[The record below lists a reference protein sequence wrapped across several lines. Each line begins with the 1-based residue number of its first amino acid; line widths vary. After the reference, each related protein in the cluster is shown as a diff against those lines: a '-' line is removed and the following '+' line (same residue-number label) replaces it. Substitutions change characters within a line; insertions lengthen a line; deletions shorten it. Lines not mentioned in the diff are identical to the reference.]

1 MNQAVSLNK
10 LWESAIPQE
19 RIFSAD
25 LIQNLPPVAQRYL
38 KYAIAPGTKL
48 ACAVRLRMHGTI
60 KLKDWSPFQ
69 AEQVICWNRG
79 TIWSATAWMK
89 GLPIFGSDRVVDG
102 VGAMRWKLLGLFPVM
117 TATGDDITRSATG
130 RMLGESI
137 WLPSILCDP
146 TVTWTAPD
154 ESHAHATLTLFGE
167 TTELI
172 LTVNDVG
179 KLECLRF
186 QRWGSPSK
194 KSPSYADFGGY
205 MEQEGTFSGY
215 TIPTQFRVG
224 WYFGSDRFESEGE
237 FFRATIDDAIYR

>member
-1 MNQAVSLNK
+1 MSQAVSLNA

-19 RIFSAD
+19 RIFCAD
-25 LIQNLPPVAQRYL
+25 SIQNLPPVAQRYL

-48 ACAVRLRMHGTI
+48 ACAVRLLMHGTM
-60 KLKDWSPFQ
+60 KREDWLPFQ

-79 TIWSATAWMK
+79 MIRSVTVWMN
-89 GLPIFGSDRVVDG
+89 GLPIFNSSRVIDG
-102 VGAMRWKLLGLFPVM
+102 IGASQWKLLGLFPLM
-117 TATGDDITRSATG
+117 TATGDDITRSAAG

-146 TVTWTAPD
+146 TVIWTAPD

-179 KLECLRF
+179 KLECVRF
-186 QRWGSPSK
+186 QRWRVPSRK
-194 KSPSYADFGGY
+194 PPSYADFGGY
-205 MEQEGTFSGY
+205 MEQEGTFCGY

-237 FFRATIDDAIYR
+237 VFRTTIDEAIYR